1 MAKRDQ
7 KINFS
12 NTKLETLVN
21 KVDINK
27 SYLVVDLVQEASQI
41 KESLLHG
48 KK

>member
-1 MAKRDQ
+1 MAKRDK

-27 SYLVVDLVQEASQI
+27 SYLVHLVQEASQI